1 MKRLVALA
9 AVCVAFVA
17 TVGLAGCQSRT
28 GRSPSSS
35 DQVGAVQTT
44 PPPPPPAK
52 SSPAGIDS
60 AQLDQELASVDAQL
74 SDVDS
79 DLSAVDKT
87 PEDAD

>member
-9 AVCVAFVA
+9 AASLAVVAA
-17 TVGLAGCQSRT
+17 LALAGCQDRA
-28 GRSPSSS
+28 GRDATPA
-35 DQVGAVQTT
+35 DQVGNVQTT
-44 PPPPPPAK
+44 PASHPPAAP
-52 SSPAGIDS
+52 PAATDANGVD
-60 AQLDQELASVDAQL
+60 AELASVDAQL